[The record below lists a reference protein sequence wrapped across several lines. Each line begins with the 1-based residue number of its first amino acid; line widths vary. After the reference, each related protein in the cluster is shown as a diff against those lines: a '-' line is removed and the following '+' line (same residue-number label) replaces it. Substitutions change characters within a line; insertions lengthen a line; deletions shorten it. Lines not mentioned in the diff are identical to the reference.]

1 MSTEEDECDS
11 SSPLAVASQADITS
25 YLRTRADQITGLDI
39 SMSDIDDIEDDDD
52 DDDETSMDGSL
63 VTRFAQVP
71 SPKTI
76 HRRKAR
82 SVASTSSCLS
92 QSCFASIS
100 PNKGSASDD
109 LTELKWLNT
118 FKFKDHLI
126 NQPSKEKPLDSA
138 ARYEYRVSQFI
149 SDLKTHQSEQTGIQP
164 ASYAVWIFLACY
176 SMRDDKRTPWSLTM
190 KQLYEYIQSNI
201 KSAAYQRGWKNLL
214 RQALLT
220 VPCFIQKK
228 DETAKA
234 RSLWTIDPY
243 YRPSL
248 IRAYNSNASLA
259 TQKYA
264 ERLVHKV

>member
-11 SSPLAVASQADITS
+11 SSPLTVASQADITS

-52 DDDETSMDGSL
+52 DDETSMDGSL
-63 VTRFAQVP
+63 LTRFAQVP

-82 SVASTSSCLS
+82 SVASTSSYLS

-100 PNKGSASDD
+100 PNKASASDD
-109 LTELKWLNT
+109 LTELKWLNS

-126 NQPSKEKPLDSA
+126 NQPSKEKPLDA
-138 ARYEYRVSQFI
+138 AVRHEYRVSEFI
-149 SDLKTHQSEQTGIQP
+149 NDLKTHHTEIQP

-201 KSAAYQRGWKNLL
+201 KSAPYQRGWKNLL
-214 RQALLT
+214 RKALLT

-248 IRAYNSNASLA
+248 IRAYNCNASLA

-264 ERLVHKV
+264 DRLFHKIR